1 MSSLVT
7 FSDFKWVLW
16 LSLLEPSVQP
26 PTKMTVWQFAA
37 LWDTLLPAG
46 LRCFCISLK
55 PSLSTPVLVLGLPH
69 CRCLLHPK
77 FKWEVLWGI
86 KKNVYLLVACARK
99 KEVDGVSFFQ
109 QLLCIIPFVL
119 GLIFQLLRSS
129 ELGTPCWVAEPS
141 SHRVAGIAGKGMSLH
156 FGGRRMFQ
164 SEFALL
170 VCVDEDTYSSNS
182 ASSDFQAQENQIC
195 PTKGVDKMTF
205 QDPSWLGGPGPREWP
220 LLIPH
225 LHIFPIQIMK
235 RQQTVAAAC
244 SPCSWRLNWEA
255 GRWGRRAW
263 TCH

>member
-37 LWDTLLPAG
+37 LSWDRLRPSG

-77 FKWEVLWGI
+77 FKWEVLWVFTKI
-86 KKNVYLLVACARK
+86 YYLLVACARE

-109 QLLCIIPFVL
+109 QLPCIIPFGL
-119 GLIFQLLRSS
+119 GLIFKWLKSS

-141 SHRVAGIAGKGMSLH
+141 SHRVAGIAGKGMSPH

-170 VCVDEDTYSSNS
+170 HSWISVWCECVWMKTLALAIQPHQISRPKKTKFVLPKGLTKWPFRILADSGSRSLGVALTSSLS
-182 ASSDFQAQENQIC
+182 
-195 PTKGVDKMTF
+195 PRL
-205 QDPSWLGGPGPREWP
+205 PSPDHEETANCGSC
-220 LLIPH
+220 LLTM
-225 LHIFPIQIMK
+225 LLE
-235 RQQTVAAAC
+235 T
-244 SPCSWRLNWEA
+244 
-255 GRWGRRAW
+255 
-263 TCH
+263 